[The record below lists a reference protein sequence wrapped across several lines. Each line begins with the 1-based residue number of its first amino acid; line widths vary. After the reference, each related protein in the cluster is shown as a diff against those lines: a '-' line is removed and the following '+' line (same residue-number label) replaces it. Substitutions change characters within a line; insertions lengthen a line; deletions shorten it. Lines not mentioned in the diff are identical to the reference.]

1 MFVVSSL
8 FVILLRI
15 SMAFQGQVEVL
26 ADAVHQDFFASQG
39 IQESAE
45 QEVRHASVGFTA
57 TGSLVPTIE
66 IEEKVEVEAEESGG
80 NWYLHTFSF
89 DQKASISGIVALYGN
104 KALRGSRLPL
114 YDFFHSWKIHLS

>member
-26 ADAVHQDFFASQG
+26 ADAVQQDFFASQG

-57 TGSLVPTIE
+57 AGSLVPTIE

-80 NWYLHTFSF
+80 NWYLHTFSL